1 MEEPNQPVIKTAIT
15 NIEFFNINSD
25 DRNIQKEELSTEN
38 LIIDTMSINT
48 EESMMIII
56 KAIIDA
62 LISEILIE
70 FNPWHHIRKTM
81 YKEQNQTQFLYYL
94 STP

>member
-15 NIEFFNINSD
+15 NNEFFNINS
-25 DRNIQKEELSTEN
+25 DRNIQKEELSMES
-38 LIIDTMSINT
+38 LIIDIMSIIT
-48 EESMMIII
+48 EESMKMII

-81 YKEQNQTQFLYYL
+81 YKKQNQTQFLYYP